1 MDWKVFLTT
10 FGILFLAEFGDKTQ
24 LAVLTMT
31 AQTSRPVAVF
41 LGAIVALS
49 GVTLLA
55 VIFGHVVQQ
64 WIPRE
69 IIGKVAGV
77 LFFVVGALVFF
88 GKL

>member
-31 AQTSRPVAVF
+31 AQTNRPLAVF
-41 LGAIVALS
+41 LGGTLALS

-55 VIFGHVVQQ
+55 VLFGHLIQQ

-69 IIGKVAGV
+69 VIGKIAGC

>member
-31 AQTSRPVAVF
+31 AHTSRPVAVF

-55 VIFGHVVQQ
+55 VIFGHLVQQ

>member
-1 MDWKVFLTT
+1 MDWKLFLTT

-31 AQTSRPVAVF
+31 AQTSRPIAVF

-55 VIFGHVVQQ
+55 VIFGHLVQQ